1 MPRYQAGHEGEENGV
16 LRCDKGA
23 RELMSCPVMTRL
35 QMTKQ
40 QAERQH
46 PDAEDR
52 QEKKET
58 SEDQQQ
64 ACGNAEPPAGRLAQ
78 EAHGCSKRGWQAIEE
93 LRQAVIIVSRFV

>member
-1 MPRYQAGHEGEENGV
+1 MPRYQAGHECEENVV

-52 QEKKET
+52 QEKRRPPRISSK
-58 SEDQQQ
+58 
-64 ACGNAEPPAGRLAQ
+64 PAGMRSHRPDGWRKKRTVAASEVGRRLRSFA
-78 EAHGCSKRGWQAIEE
+78 R
-93 LRQAVIIVSRFV
+93 R